1 MSFKKFVD
9 FISEGS
15 SVDPKKKDIEEVSA
29 KPAVAN
35 IPQTCPKCGE
45 TVQVCDC
52 YIDDYYDARN
62 PQYAPKGKTIKRDN
76 KNKLK

>member
-9 FISEGS
+9 FIAEGS
-15 SVDPKKKDIEEVSA
+15 SVDSKKKDIEEVSA
-29 KPAVAN
+29 KPVGSD

-45 TVQVCDC
+45 SVMVCDC

-76 KNKLK
+76 KKKLK

>member
-1 MSFKKFVD
+1 MSFKKFID

-29 KPAVAN
+29 KQVDTESPE
-35 IPQTCPKCGE
+35 ICPKCGE
-45 TVQVCDC
+45 SAQVCDC
-52 YIDDYYDARN
+52 FIDDYYDART